1 MQPVLKKS
9 SLYKKTIFTLS
20 SFTTVFVFG
29 CILFGYFF
37 LPMAS
42 AFYAALLVYENNSKR
57 VMSYALPVVMF
68 LINLVLRDFSFYSL
82 EAIAYVAVGLIIYL
96 TCKRDISKG
105 ESVFWTTFAITVML
119 VISAIFLAFETL
131 GSLGMTPLQQFFSNL
146 FLSYK
151 SFFVD
156 LLTSITVLDKEG
168 VSFFAYNPGE
178 AELIFHEIVIL
189 LIPIIILFAFL
200 LSGIAFKIFRCIIVR
215 YSGEESGINSW
226 NFMTSNLVAYF
237 YLIVAILAMFVSGSG
252 VFGLS
257 LTSLNTVFSAVF
269 AYIGVSFVYSLIVIR
284 GKSSFFAVTL
294 IIIGCIIFSSFAIQ
308 LLSFIGVYFNIVT
321 NKISRGKVS

>member
-1 MQPVLKKS
+1 MQPILKKS

-20 SFTTVFVFG
+20 LLTAVFAFG
-29 CILFGYFF
+29 CMLLGYIF

-42 AFYAALLVYENNSKR
+42 AFYAALLIYENNSKR
-57 VMSYALPVVMF
+57 VISYALPVVMF

-82 EAIAYVAVGLIIYL
+82 EAIAYVAVGVIIYL
-96 TCKRDISKG
+96 TCTRNISKG

-119 VISAIFLAFETL
+119 VVSAIFLAFETL
-131 GSLGMTPLQQFFSNL
+131 GAFGLTPLQQFFSNL

-156 LLTSITVLDKEG
+156 SLTSITVLDREG

-178 AELIFHEIVIL
+178 AELFFHEIVIL
-189 LIPIIILFAFL
+189 LIPIIILLAFL
-200 LSGIAFKIFRCIIVR
+200 LSGITFKIFKSVIRK
-215 YSGEESGINSW
+215 YSGDECGIDSW
-226 NFMTSNLVAYF
+226 SFMTSNLVAYF
-237 YLIVAILAMFVSGSG
+237 YLIIAILAMFVSGSG

-257 LTSLNTVFSAVF
+257 LVSLNTVFSAVF
-269 AYIGVSFVYSLIVIR
+269 AYIGVSFVYSLIMIR
-284 GKSSFFAVTL
+284 GKSSFFAVML
-294 IIIGCIIFSSFAIQ
+294 IIIACLIFSSFAIQ
-308 LLSFIGVYFNIVT
+308 LLSFVGVYFNIVT